1 MCKRHMT
8 ALLKS
13 YTAQYQELRKML
25 SAMTQLM
32 QQLGIQPAIQ
42 SQQQIPINIQQA
54 NNAGNARS
62 LSPVT
67 Y

>member
-1 MCKRHMT
+1 MT